1 MQEKT
6 RQSLDL
12 LSRNKSE
19 VHPLLPA
26 DARTTSISLFS
37 PDHQPSNLPKY
48 HPKKKQH
55 QNPNENLKKITE
67 KSIKKCSSQKPKPSN
82 IPPTS
87 LHPQVETQA
96 VEKEVEVPMVLR
108 QEVIVETPQLVVA
121 EVIREMPQEMTQPV
135 VKEVPK
141 FQSLELP
148 RVLMKMGP
156 VKYLKNPENGCESTI

>member
-1 MQEKT
+1 M
-6 RQSLDL
+6 
-12 LSRNKSE
+12 
-19 VHPLLPA
+19 
-26 DARTTSISLFS
+26 
-37 PDHQPSNLPKY
+37 
-48 HPKKKQH
+48 
-55 QNPNENLKKITE
+55 
-67 KSIKKCSSQKPKPSN
+67 
-82 IPPTS
+82 
-87 LHPQVETQA
+87 ETQA

-121 EVIREMPQEMTQPV
+121 EVIREMPQEMTQQV

>member
-1 MQEKT
+1 MMQEKT

-26 DARTTSISLFS
+26 DARTTGISSFS

-67 KSIKKCSSQKPKPSN
+67 KVSKSAQAKSPNPPTSLQHPSN
-82 IPPTS
+82 IPPT
-87 LHPQVETQA
+87 PRWR
-96 VEKEVEVPMVLR
+96 LR
-108 QEVIVETPQLVVA
+108 LWRKRWRCPWSFARKSSSRRHNWWLL
-121 EVIREMPQEMTQPV
+121 R
-135 VKEVPK
+135 
-141 FQSLELP
+141 SSG
-148 RVLMKMGP
+148 R
-156 VKYLKNPENGCESTI
+156 CHRR

>member
-1 MQEKT
+1 MHAPPVYHYFHLITSLPTFQNITQKRNNIKIRTKT
-6 RQSLDL
+6 
-12 LSRNKSE
+12 SRKS
-19 VHPLLPA
+19 
-26 DARTTSISLFS
+26 
-37 PDHQPSNLPKY
+37 
-48 HPKKKQH
+48 PKKYQKV
-55 QNPNENLKKITE
+55 L
-67 KSIKKCSSQKPKPSN
+67 KPKAQTLQH
-82 IPPTS
+82 PPTS
-87 LHPQVETQA
+87 LQPQVETQA

-121 EVIREMPQEMTQPV
+121 EVIREMPQEMTQQV